1 MIKINIESKEYT
13 FDKETIIIGDGPADS
28 VDICF
33 PSEGLH
39 KNHIKITLRDKDYW
53 IFNQANDPFASLNQQ
68 PFWKKKLQQGDHVQ
82 LRGHSLIIQQISF
95 ETKSLAP
102 EPPKDSPVIVKN
114 VIEEAY
120 NLEEHKQM
128 RPLPKVSKVKK
139 PINGKKIFKLALL
152 LTLLVFSAMS
162 LIFAEMY
169 FRTLNQ
175 MDREEMLAAE
185 SISDYAMALQYAKVY
200 HIAPQKQSWVDPQ
213 FLKNNLIDLL
223 STTSLP
229 CGNIDAQGQFS
240 NCPYILRFYTNRDFS
255 RFLLIAQPD
264 ATLSQVILPKKT
276 LIVDSSLMEVRKTSD
291 LKTLNR
297 LLSYPTPLD
306 GANGEEVKRA
316 ILQTEVIPL
325 DTLAKEIGKPDFSP
339 PIALSY
345 MKPGAENLI
354 YNAPRYHQF
363 GETFLKKAL
372 FLTEGK
378 NNSYETS
385 ILQSELESFA
395 RFHDLIFYSSNGMKE
410 AFKGYLALQRLVLP
424 SNFFTGYL
432 LYSKEGKIINSRL
445 VINSETNGPRI
456 EEPQEEIAE
465 ASSPKL
471 EIVSD
476 DEMLIANLLREQVE
490 AAQEEIGPI
499 IHNIYLILED
509 IIEKDSLFLPSSIQQ
524 LIDLYRIKHQLVQ
537 ESIKKT
543 LEDFRKT
550 NPNIEDV
557 MINRLLREYGL
568 LDFYYS
574 ELGQEE
580 EHALSISNWEAL
592 QNLISLGREKTAPT
606 TNGYLGKNNQINI
619 DSERL

>member
-1 MIKINIESKEYT
+1 MIRIIIESKEYN
-13 FDKETIIIGDGPADS
+13 FDKETVIIGDGPADS

-68 PFWKKKLQQGDHVQ
+68 PFGKKKLQQGDIVQ
-82 LRGHSLIIQQISF
+82 VRAHTLTIQQIAF
-95 ETKSLAP
+95 EEEIKAFDL
-102 EPPKDSPVIVKN
+102 PKDLPVTVKN
-114 VIEEAY
+114 VIEEAHPS
-120 NLEEHKQM
+120 EHPKQT
-128 RPLPKVSKVKK
+128 RRSQAKTLKVKQPK
-139 PINGKKIFKLALL
+139 LRKKFFKAVLLLAFLALL
-152 LTLLVFSAMS
+152 ASS
-162 LIFAEMY
+162 IIFAEIY
-169 FRTLNQ
+169 FRATNKI
-175 MDREEMLAAE
+175 DREEMLAAE

-200 HIAPQKQSWVDPQ
+200 HIAPQKQNWVDPQ

-264 ATLSQVILPKKT
+264 ATFSQVILPKKT
-276 LIVDSSLMEVRKTSD
+276 LILDSSLMELRKTDD
-291 LKTLNR
+291 LRTLNR

-316 ILQTEVIPL
+316 LLQTEVIPL
-325 DTLAKEIGKPDFSP
+325 QTLAKEIGKPDFAP
-339 PIALSY
+339 PLALSY

-354 YNAPRYHQF
+354 YNAPRYYQF

-372 FLTEGK
+372 SLIDGK
-378 NNSYETS
+378 FNIYEMS
-385 ILQSELESFA
+385 ILQSELDSLA
-395 RFHDLIFYSSNGMKE
+395 KFHDLIFYSSNGMKE

-432 LYSKEGKIINSRL
+432 LYTKEGKIVNSRL
-445 VINSETNGPRI
+445 VINSETRSTPDETSEDKI
-456 EEPQEEIAE
+456 IAE
-465 ASSPKL
+465 AAFQKL
-471 EIVSD
+471 EIVDD
-476 DEMLIANLLREQVE
+476 DEMHIKGLLKEKVE

-499 IHNIYLILED
+499 IHNIFL
-509 IIEKDSLFLPSSIQQ
+509 IIEDVISKDSFFLPSSVQQ
-524 LIDLYRIKHQLVQ
+524 LLDLYQIKQQFVR

-543 LEDFRKT
+543 LVDYK
-550 NPNIEDV
+550 NSKPHVGDA
-557 MINRLLREYGL
+557 MINRLLREHGL

-574 ELGQEE
+574 ELDQEE
-580 EHALSISNWEAL
+580 EEEDELGFQNWEAL
-592 QNLISLGREKTAPT
+592 QNLIQLGQPIKQ
-606 TNGYLGKNNQINI
+606 GYLAIGSLK
-619 DSERL
+619 

>member
-1 MIKINIESKEYT
+1 MIRITIESKEYN
-13 FDKETIIIGDGPADS
+13 FDKETVIIGDGPEGS

-33 PSEGLH
+33 PAEGLH
-39 KNHIKITLRDKDYW
+39 KNHIKITLRDTDYW

-68 PFWKKKLQQGDHVQ
+68 PFGKKKLQQGDVLQ
-82 LRGHSLIIQQISF
+82 IRSHSLVIQQISF
-95 ETKSLAP
+95 TKEVIPL
-102 EPPKDSPVIVKN
+102 EPLKEQPLINKN

-120 NLEEHKQM
+120 NLEEHKQE
-128 RPLPKVSKVKK
+128 RPLPKAAKVKK
-139 PINGKKIFKLALL
+139 PIIRKKIFKAALSLVL
-152 LTLLVFSAMS
+152 LFLFAASM
-162 LIFAEMY
+162 IFAEMY
-169 FRTLNQ
+169 FRATNKI
-175 MDREEMLAAE
+175 DREEMLAAE

-213 FLKNNLIDLL
+213 FLKNNLVDLL

-229 CGNIDAQGQFS
+229 CGNIDAQGQFC

-264 ATLSQVILPKKT
+264 ASLSQVILPKKT
-276 LIVDSSLMEVRKTSD
+276 LIVDSSLMEVRKTDD
-291 LKTLNR
+291 LRTLNR

-325 DTLAKEIGKPDFSP
+325 EILAKETGKPDFSP

-363 GETFLKKAL
+363 SETFLKKAL
-372 FLTEGK
+372 SLNEGK
-378 NNSYETS
+378 YNIYETS
-385 ILQSELESFA
+385 ILQSELDSLA
-395 RFHDLIFYSSNGMKE
+395 KFHDLIFYSSNGMKE

-445 VINSETNGPRI
+445 IINSEVSVAAPEESI
-456 EEPQEEIAE
+456 EEKVIAELEPATFEIAT
-465 ASSPKL
+465 
-471 EIVSD
+471 D
-476 DEMLIANLLREQVE
+476 DEVLIANILREKVE

-499 IHNIYLILED
+499 IHNMYLILED
-509 IIEKDSLFLPSSIQQ
+509 IIEKDSLFLPTSIQQ
-524 LIDLYRIKHQLVQ
+524 LIDLYQIKQEGLQ

-543 LEDFRKT
+543 LDDFRKT
-550 NPNIEDV
+550 NPHIGDSIV
-557 MINRLLREYGL
+557 NRLLREHGL
-568 LDFYYS
+568 LDFYHS
-574 ELGQEE
+574 EGDQEE
-580 EHALSISNWEAL
+580 EVLGFAEWQAL
-592 QNLISLGREKTAPT
+592 QNLT
-606 TNGYLGKNNQINI
+606 QIN
-619 DSERL
+619 LKKLQ